1 MNSVNLNVL
10 FRFIGILLLQ
20 VVVLNGF
27 DFFGMAQPMLLVLF
41 LFSYPTES
49 DHSLSIF
56 LAFLLGLVADS
67 FADTLAL
74 NALGLTAAAY
84 FRPQMLRFCYGS
96 SIEYHSD
103 NKKQGSNGQHSYF
116 LFLLL
121 VIHHLIFFLAESFD
135 LSRAFVILKQLAI
148 HLPVSF
154 VVGWLLI
161 QLFSLH
167 KR

>member
-56 LAFLLGLVADS
+56 LAFLLGLVA
-67 FADTLAL
+67 
-74 NALGLTAAAY
+74 
-84 FRPQMLRFCYGS
+84 
-96 SIEYHSD
+96 
-103 NKKQGSNGQHSYF
+103 
-116 LFLLL
+116 
-121 VIHHLIFFLAESFD
+121 
-135 LSRAFVILKQLAI
+135 
-148 HLPVSF
+148 
-154 VVGWLLI
+154 
-161 QLFSLH
+161 
-167 KR
+167 